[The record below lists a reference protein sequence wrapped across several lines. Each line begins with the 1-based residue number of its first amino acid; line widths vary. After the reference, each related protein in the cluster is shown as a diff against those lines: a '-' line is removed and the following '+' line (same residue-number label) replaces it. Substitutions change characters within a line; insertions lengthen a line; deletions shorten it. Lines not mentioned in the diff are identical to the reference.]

1 MCAIIIGETERK
13 KQWKRWYAHAI
24 YRRSPTGLEIE
35 MAIIMR
41 KERKREEKKSAAG
54 YLIESNEPIIAGA
67 LRRSTMRHILR
78 MAVWRKSI
86 RTGGSSPQIKPSSQ
100 LATTDSSIDQATAS
114 NSKRQQT
121 FLILRPAIIHYLS
134 IYLAVYFL
142 FNMDVTHTAAAS
154 YRNRIL
160 NEALKNGD
168 RLPSILPHLSYLSFL
183 SF

>member
-1 MCAIIIGETERK
+1 
-13 KQWKRWYAHAI
+13 
-24 YRRSPTGLEIE
+24 
-35 MAIIMR
+35 MR

-142 FNMDVTHTAAAS
+142 FNIDVTHTAAAAAAS

-160 NEALKNGD
+160 NEALKNED